1 MTRDELLALPV
12 SIDVVIA
19 GKALGIGR
27 NKSYEMAKRGDFP
40 LPVLI
45 LGDRY
50 RVITADLLRLLGEER
65 PPADTEDRSH
75 PAA

>member
-27 NKSYEMAKRGDFP
+27 NKAYEMAKRGDFP
-40 LPVLI
+40 LPVLS
-45 LGDRY
+45 LGSRF

-65 PPADTEDRSH
+65 PPADTEDRPH
-75 PAA
+75 PIT